1 MLNVTP
7 YLGFPG
13 TCRAAIEFYQKAL
26 DAQVVFISTVG
37 ESPMPEMGPAEN
49 IMHATIRVGESEI
62 MMSDQPGETTASP
75 QGPVSLAIGLN
86 DEAAAARIFDNLAEG
101 GTVIMPLAKTYWAA
115 SFGMLTDKFGIRWMV
130 NCEGPP
136 AA

>member
-13 TCRAAIEFYQKAL
+13 NCRAAIEFYQKAL
-26 DAQVVFISTVG
+26 DAEVLFINTVG

-49 IMHATIRVGESEI
+49 IMHATLRVGDTEI
-62 MMSDQPGETTASP
+62 MMCDQPGEPTAAL
-75 QGPVSLAIGLN
+75 QGAVSLAIGVN
-86 DEAAAARIFDNLAEG
+86 DEAAAARIFDNLAES
-101 GTVIMPLAKTYWAA
+101 GTVIMPLTKTYWAA
-115 SFGMLTDKFGIRWMV
+115 GFGMLTDKFGIRWMV
-130 NCEGPP
+130 NCEGPQ

>member
-13 TCRAAIEFYQKAL
+13 NCRAAIEFYQKAL
-26 DAQVVFISTVG
+26 DAEVLFINTVG

-49 IMHATIRVGESEI
+49 IMHATLRVGDTEI
-62 MMSDQPGETTASP
+62 MMCDQPGEPTAAL
-75 QGPVSLAIGLN
+75 QGAVSLAIGVN
-86 DEAAAARIFDNLAEG
+86 DEAAG
-101 GTVIMPLAKTYWAA
+101 
-115 SFGMLTDKFGIRWMV
+115 FGMLTDKFGIRWMV
-130 NCEGPP
+130 NCEGPQ